1 MPFSSAKKA
10 VIFNRADYDLE
21 LIKGLP
27 HEINSCRGLID
38 AFNRHDPEDFSL
50 VFAEDGD
57 FTDVA
62 GNDRSPKPTHR
73 DL

>member
-1 MPFSSAKKA
+1 LGFLIA
-10 VIFNRADYDLE
+10 VEA
-21 LIKGLP
+21 
-27 HEINSCRGLID
+27 LID

>member
-1 MPFSSAKKA
+1 MPFSSGKKA
-10 VIFNRADYDLE
+10 VIFNRADMTWNSSRAFRTK
-21 LIKGLP
+21 LIP
-27 HEINSCRGLID
+27 VEALID
-38 AFNRHDPEDFSL
+38 AFNHHDPEDFSL